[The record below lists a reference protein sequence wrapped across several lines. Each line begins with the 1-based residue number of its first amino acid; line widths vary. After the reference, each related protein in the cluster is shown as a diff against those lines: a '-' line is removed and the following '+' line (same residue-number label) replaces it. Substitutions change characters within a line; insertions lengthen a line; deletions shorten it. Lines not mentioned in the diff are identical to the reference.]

1 MRAWL
6 DDPNEDNLKRLMPIE
21 TREDSSLMA
30 SCSDEEFKQELDA
43 LTLEDFF
50 ELL

>member
-6 DDPNEDNLKRLMPIE
+6 EDQNEDNLKRLM
-21 TREDSSLMA
+21 SSESVTSPA
-30 SCSDEEFKQELDA
+30 VGPCSDDEFKQELDA

-50 ELL
+50 DLL